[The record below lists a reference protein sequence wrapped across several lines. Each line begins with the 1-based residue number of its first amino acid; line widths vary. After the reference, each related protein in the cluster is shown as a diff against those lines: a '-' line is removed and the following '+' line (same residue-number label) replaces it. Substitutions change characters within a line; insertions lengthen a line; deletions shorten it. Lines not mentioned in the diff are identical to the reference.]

1 MSTKQNSFFF
11 FFNQLTLILTVFSLF
26 GLSTAQGQALS
37 PTGAYFGV
45 TAKSTNLM
53 RQYNPMIGGMA
64 GFVFNNRIGLG
75 GFGHVM
81 TGQIE
86 FAGSDLEQPGAT
98 DLYLKQG
105 YGGVFAE
112 LFIIR
117 NENIQLSTPIKLGY
131 GKVGVFSQSTESVV
145 EKSRLIVLE
154 PEVHFDVKITK
165 FLAIG
170 TQVGYRLGDVDGLF
184 NISDRNMSGF
194 NVGLGV
200 KVIR

>member
-1 MSTKQNSFFF
+1 M
-11 FFNQLTLILTVFSLF
+11 
-26 GLSTAQGQALS
+26 
-37 PTGAYFGV
+37 
-45 TAKSTNLM
+45 
-53 RQYNPMIGGMA
+53 
-64 GFVFNNRIGLG
+64 
-75 GFGHVM
+75 
-81 TGQIE
+81 
-86 FAGSDLEQPGAT
+86 
-98 DLYLKQG
+98 
-105 YGGVFAE
+105 
-112 LFIIR
+112 
-117 NENIQLSTPIKLGY
+117 
-131 GKVGVFSQSTESVV
+131 